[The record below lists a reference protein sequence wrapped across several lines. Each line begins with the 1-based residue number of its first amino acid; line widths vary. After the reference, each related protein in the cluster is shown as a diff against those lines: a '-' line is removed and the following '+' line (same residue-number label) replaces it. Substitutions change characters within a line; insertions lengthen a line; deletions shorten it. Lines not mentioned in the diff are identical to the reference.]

1 MTSATVI
8 QSAQPL
14 AGPPLAAPTL
24 RRLPEPRAAAELL
37 KPVTWFPPMWAF
49 ACGAVSAGAAAAGG
63 RAATPAA
70 LALGI
75 CVAGPL
81 VCGASQAV
89 NDWFDRHVDAVNE
102 PARPIP
108 SGRVPG
114 AWGLGVAV
122 AWSALA
128 FGAGLWLGPAG
139 AAATGLALLLAW
151 AYSAPPARLKANGW
165 WGNLAVGLAY
175 EGLAWVTG
183 AAVAAGGALPGPRVL
198 VLALLYSLG
207 AHGIMTL
214 NDFKAVDGDRRF
226 GVRSLPV
233 QLGPDRAARVA
244 CAVML
249 VPQLLVVAL
258 LARWHAPGAGV
269 AVALLVAAQLIL
281 MRRFLADVTPRT
293 ALGYSAFGVPFYVLG
308 MMAAAVGLRFFAAGG
323 AL

>member
-1 MTSATVI
+1 MTSSRVLLTVH
-8 QSAQPL
+8 PL
-14 AGPPLAAPTL
+14 GAALDRPAL
-24 RRLPEPRAAAELL
+24 RSRPDPRALVELL

-49 ACGAVSAGAAAAGG
+49 ACGAVSAAAVMPGA

-70 LALGI
+70 LALGV

-114 AWGLGVAV
+114 AWGLAVAV
-122 AWSALA
+122 VWSAVAL
-128 FGAGLWLGPAG
+128 GAGLLLGPAG
-139 AAATGLALLLAW
+139 GAATALALLLAW

-165 WGNLAVGLAY
+165 WGNLAVGLCY
-175 EGLAWVTG
+175 EGVAWTTG
-183 AAVAAGGALPGPRVL
+183 ALVMAGGALPGPRVL
-198 VLALLYSLG
+198 ALALLYSLG

-214 NDFKAVDGDRRF
+214 NDFKSVEGDQRH

-233 QLGPDRAARVA
+233 QLGAAGAARAA

-249 VPQLLVVAL
+249 VPQLAVIALLTTWHARGAAALVAVLVVAQ
-258 LARWHAPGAGV
+258 LA
-269 AVALLVAAQLIL
+269 L
-281 MRRFLADVTPRT
+281 MRRFLGAVTPRS
-293 ALGYSAFGVPFYVLG
+293 ALVYSAVGVPFYVFG
-308 MMAAAVGLRFFAAGG
+308 MMAAAVGLRIVTVGG
-323 AL
+323 AR

>member
-1 MTSATVI
+1 MTVI
-8 QSAQPL
+8 QNTQQL

-49 ACGAVSAGAAAAGG
+49 ACGAVSAGAAAAAGG
-63 RAATPAA
+63 RTATPAA
-70 LALGI
+70 LALGV

-114 AWGLGVAV
+114 LWGLGVAV

-128 FGAGLWLGPAG
+128 LGAGLLLGPAG
-139 AAATGLALLLAW
+139 AAATGLALVLAW

-165 WGNLAVGLAY
+165 WGNLAVGLSY

-183 AAVAAGGALPGPRVL
+183 AAVAAGGAIPGPHV
-198 VLALLYSLG
+198 VALALLYSLG

-233 QLGPDRAARVA
+233 QLGPGRAARVA

-249 VPQLLVVAL
+249 VPQLVVVAL
-258 LARWHAPGAGV
+258 LARWHAPLAGG
-269 AVALLVAAQLIL
+269 AVALLVLAQLVL

-293 ALGYSAFGVPFYVLG
+293 ALIYSAVGVPFYVLG
-308 MMAAAVGLRFFAAGG
+308 MMAAAVGLRLAVGG
-323 AL
+323 GL